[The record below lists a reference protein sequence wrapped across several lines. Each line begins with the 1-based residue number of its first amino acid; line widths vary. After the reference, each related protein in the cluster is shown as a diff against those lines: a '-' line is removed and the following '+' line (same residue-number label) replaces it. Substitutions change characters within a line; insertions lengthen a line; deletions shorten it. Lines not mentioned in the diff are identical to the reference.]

1 MRFKPCIDI
10 HDGQVKQIVGGDLT
24 DDKSHDNFVS
34 KKSAA
39 YYAELYKEK
48 KLPGGHIILLN
59 PKGTKEYELDKIQAL
74 EALKT
79 YPGGMQIGGGI
90 DEENAEEFVSA
101 GASHVIMTSR
111 LFDGKIFDWNRL
123 KKISEKIGR
132 EHIVVDISCR
142 KHGEEYV
149 VVKDRWKTFTDMTVN
164 ENNIK
169 RLTEF
174 TDELLIHAVDVE
186 GLRLGIDKELIA
198 FLGNCADMIK
208 ITYAGGINN
217 LSDIE
222 TIGELGGE
230 KIDFTVG
237 SALDLFG
244 GNLKFNEIANMMA
257 ERRSVI

>member
-132 EHIVVDISCR
+132 EHIVVDTAHLLGQWPAAQSFGHPNRPLQFLAC
-142 KHGEEYV
+142 GLQFLAYFV
-149 VVKDRWKTFTDMTVN
+149 VSLQ
-164 ENNIK
+164 K
-169 RLTEF
+169 RVW
-174 TDELLIHAVDVE
+174 LLCIFAAFFSF
-186 GLRLGIDKELIA
+186 IPTIA
-198 FLGNCADMIK
+198 AHSKKYKRCI
-208 ITYAGGINN
+208 
-217 LSDIE
+217 
-222 TIGELGGE
+222 
-230 KIDFTVG
+230 
-237 SALDLFG
+237 
-244 GNLKFNEIANMMA
+244 
-257 ERRSVI
+257 